1 LRRLRAMNKK
11 LRSVGLV
18 MAAAVSVVMNLGAE
32 TAVGPGTE
40 RDIAALA
47 KKVYPSVVRVEARN
61 GTRRVA
67 TGVVIDRDGLILTTA
82 LISPRD
88 EKIAVIAGDG
98 RKIEAEFLGFDS
110 ETHLALVRA
119 KDKGLSPLA
128 MGEAGEVAPGAWIS
142 VVSVSPEMTPAVTQG
157 IVSSVSE
164 ERLRLNIWV
173 TPGSSGG
180 PVVDENGRM
189 VGLLRGIYTEDRP
202 VVFEFRDKEQVGSGY
217 AFSQAE
223 APSSGMAVAIPMD
236 IVRKVASEI
245 RDKGKVQRG
254 WIGLSIGQNEDDRI
268 EVVGVDDESPAEL
281 AKLKEGDFILA
292 LDGKEIVSASMLA
305 SEIRKRK
312 PGDDV
317 TVRIE
322 RDGKPMDVKVK
333 LGEYPEIEARREMEL
348 KFPGLFPPGAP
359 RPFADLPRGAGP
371 RPPKALLAPKGRE
384 FSWERRKYIGVYL
397 DELNKE
403 MSFFFG
409 VKEGTGLLVN
419 RLTPGS
425 PAEKAGLKVGDV
437 IVQAEGRRV
446 ETVNEL
452 SGAVQDKKKA
462 DKIKLEVL
470 RNKKPLSIDVEV
482 AEEESGG
489 VITWAL
495 PGDSRDRLM
504 AYGESARAYAD
515 KLGEAFS
522 REANS
527 DMSKLDAELSL
538 MAGKAKSAAR
548 NLRSAFTRAVKR
560 I

>member
-1 LRRLRAMNKK
+1 
-11 LRSVGLV
+11 
-18 MAAAVSVVMNLGAE
+18 
-32 TAVGPGTE
+32 
-40 RDIAALA
+40 
-47 KKVYPSVVRVEARN
+47 
-61 GTRRVA
+61 
-67 TGVVIDRDGLILTTA
+67 LILTTA

-88 EKIAVIAGDG
+88 EKIAVITGDG

-119 KDKGLSPLA
+119 KDKGLPPLA
-128 MGEAGEVAPGAWIS
+128 MSEAGEVAPGAWIS

-180 PVVDENGRM
+180 PVIDENGLM

-202 VVFEFRDKEQVGSGY
+202 VLFEFRDKEQVGSGY

-223 APSSGMAVAIPMD
+223 APSSGMAVAIPVD
-236 IVRKVASEI
+236 VVKKIAFEI

-268 EVVGVDDESPAEL
+268 EVVGVDDASPAEL
-281 AKLKEGDFILA
+281 AKLKEGDLILA
-292 LDGKEIVSASMLA
+292 LDGKEIATASMLA
-305 SEIRKRK
+305 SEIRKRR
-312 PGDDV
+312 PGEDV

-322 RDGKPMDVKVK
+322 RDGKPMDVKIK
-333 LGEYPEIEARREMEL
+333 LGEYPENEARREMDL

-359 RPFADLPRGAGP
+359 RPFAVTPKGAAP
-371 RPPKALLAPKGRE
+371 KPPKAPIGPKGRE

-403 MSFFFG
+403 MSAFFG
-409 VKEGTGLLVN
+409 LKDGTGLLVN
-419 RLTPGS
+419 RLTPKG
-425 PAEKAGLKVGDV
+425 PAEKAGLKIGDV
-437 IVQAEGRRV
+437 IVKAEGRRV

-452 SGAVQDKKKA
+452 SGAVQDKKKG

-470 RNKKPLSIDVEV
+470 RDKKPHSIDVEV
-482 AEEESGG
+482 EEEERGG
-489 VITWAL
+489 VVSWAL
-495 PGDSRDRLM
+495 PGNSRERLL

-515 KLGEAFS
+515 KLGEVFT
-522 REANS
+522 REANG

-538 MAGKAKSAAR
+538 MAGKARSAAR
-548 NLRSAFTRAVKR
+548 NLRSAFTRAVRK

>member
-1 LRRLRAMNKK
+1 MNKK
-11 LRSVGLV
+11 QRSVGLV
-18 MAAAVSVVMNLGAE
+18 MAGAVSVVMSLGAE
-32 TAVGPGTE
+32 AAGGPAAE

-47 KKVYPSVVRVEARN
+47 KRIYPSVVRVEARN

-67 TGVVIDRDGLILTTA
+67 TGVVIDREGLIVTTA

-88 EKIAVIAGDG
+88 EKITVITGDG
-98 RKIEAEFLGFDS
+98 RKVDAEFLGFDS

-119 KDKGLSPLA
+119 KDKGLPPLA
-128 MGEAGEVAPGAWIS
+128 MDEAGEVAPGAWIS
-142 VVSVSPEMTPAVTQG
+142 VISVSPEITPAVTQG

-202 VVFEFRDKEQVGSGY
+202 VLFEFRDREQVGSGY

-236 IVRKVASEI
+236 VVKKIAFEI
-245 RDKGKVQRG
+245 RDKGKVERG
-254 WIGLSIGQNEDDRI
+254 WIGLSIGQNEGDRI

-281 AKLKEGDFILA
+281 AKLKEGDLILA

-305 SEIRKRK
+305 SEIRKRR
-312 PGDDV
+312 PGEDI
-317 TVRIE
+317 TLKIE

-333 LGEYPEIEARREMEL
+333 LGEYTENEARREMDL
-348 KFPGLFPPGAP
+348 KFPGLFPRGAE
-359 RPFADLPRGAGP
+359 RPFAV
-371 RPPKALLAPKGRE
+371 RPKGVVPPTHPKAPLGRKGRE
-384 FSWERRKYIGVYL
+384 FSWERRKYIGAYL

-403 MSFFFG
+403 MSAFFG
-409 VKEGTGLLVN
+409 IKDGTGLLVN
-419 RLTPGS
+419 RLTPKG

-437 IVQAEGRRV
+437 IVKAEGRRV
-446 ETVNEL
+446 ETVNGL
-452 SGAVQDKKKA
+452 SGAVQDKKKG

-470 RNKKPLSIDVEV
+470 RDKKPLSLDVEV
-482 AEEESGG
+482 EEEESGG
-489 VITWAL
+489 IVGWAL
-495 PGDSRDRLM
+495 PGDSRDRLR

-522 REANS
+522 REANG
-527 DMSKLDAELSL
+527 DMRKLDAELSL
-538 MAGKAKSAAR
+538 MAGKAKLAAR
-548 NLRSAFTRAVKR
+548 NLRSAFTRAVRR

>member
-1 LRRLRAMNKK
+1 MNKK

-18 MAAAVSVVMNLGAE
+18 MAGAVSVVMSLGAE
-32 TAVGPGTE
+32 AAAGPAAE

-47 KKVYPSVVRVEARN
+47 KKIYPSVVRVEARN

-88 EKIAVIAGDG
+88 EKITVITGDG
-98 RKIEAEFLGFDS
+98 RKVDAEFLGFDS

-119 KDKGLSPLA
+119 KDKGLPPLS
-128 MGEAGEVAPGAWIS
+128 MDEAGEVAPGAWIS
-142 VVSVSPEMTPAVTQG
+142 VISVSPEMTPAVTQG

-202 VVFEFRDKEQVGSGY
+202 VLFEFRDREQVGSGY

-236 IVRKVASEI
+236 VVKKIAFEI
-245 RDKGKVQRG
+245 RDTGKVQRG
-254 WIGLSIGQNEDDRI
+254 WIGLSIGQNEGDRI

-281 AKLKEGDFILA
+281 AKLKEGDLILA

-305 SEIRKRK
+305 SEIRKRR
-312 PGDDV
+312 PGEDI
-317 TVRIE
+317 TLKIE

-333 LGEYPEIEARREMEL
+333 LGEYTENEARREMDL
-348 KFPGLFPPGAP
+348 KFPGLFPRGAE
-359 RPFADLPRGAGP
+359 RPFAVRPKGVVP
-371 RPPKALLAPKGRE
+371 PMPPKAPLGPKGRE

-397 DELNKE
+397 DELNNE
-403 MSFFFG
+403 MSAFFG
-409 VKEGTGLLVN
+409 IKEGTGLLVN
-419 RLTPGS
+419 RLTSKG
-425 PAEKAGLKVGDV
+425 PAEKAGLKIGDV
-437 IVQAEGRRV
+437 IVKAEGQRV
-446 ETVNEL
+446 ETVNGL
-452 SGAVQDKKKA
+452 SSAVQDKKKG
-462 DKIKLEVL
+462 DKIKLEIL
-470 RNKKPLSIDVEV
+470 RNKKPLSVDVEV
-482 AEEESGG
+482 EEEESGG
-489 VITWAL
+489 IVGWVL
-495 PGDSRDRLM
+495 PGDSRDRLL

-522 REANS
+522 REANG
-527 DMSKLDAELSL
+527 DMRKLDAELSL
-538 MAGKAKSAAR
+538 MAGKAKLAAR

>member
-1 LRRLRAMNKK
+1 LNKK

-18 MAAAVSVVMNLGAE
+18 MAGAVSVVMSLGAE
-32 TAVGPGTE
+32 SAGGPAAE

-47 KKVYPSVVRVEARN
+47 KRIYPSVVRVEARN

-67 TGVVIDRDGLILTTA
+67 TGVVIDREGLIVTTA

-88 EKIAVIAGDG
+88 EKITVITGDG
-98 RKIEAEFLGFDS
+98 RKVDAEFLGFDS

-119 KDKGLSPLA
+119 KDKELPPLA
-128 MGEAGEVAPGAWIS
+128 MDEAGEVAPGAWIS
-142 VVSVSPEMTPAVTQG
+142 VISVSPEITPAVTQG

-202 VVFEFRDKEQVGSGY
+202 VLFEFRDREQVGSGY

-236 IVRKVASEI
+236 VVKKIAFEI
-245 RDKGKVQRG
+245 RDTGKVQRG
-254 WIGLSIGQNEDDRI
+254 WVGLSIGQNEGDRI

-281 AKLKEGDFILA
+281 AKLKEGDLILA

-305 SEIRKRK
+305 SEIRKRR
-312 PGDDV
+312 PGEDV
-317 TVRIE
+317 TVKIE
-322 RDGKPMDVKVK
+322 RDGKPMDIKVK
-333 LGEYPEIEARREMEL
+333 LGEYTENEARREMEL

-359 RPFADLPRGAGP
+359 RPFAAPPKGAVP
-371 RPPKALLAPKGRE
+371 PMPPKALLGRKGRE
-384 FSWERRKYIGVYL
+384 FSWERRKYIGAYL

-403 MSFFFG
+403 MSAFFG
-409 VKEGTGLLVN
+409 IKDGTGLLVN
-419 RLTPGS
+419 RLTPKG

-437 IVQAEGRRV
+437 IVKAEGRRV
-446 ETVNEL
+446 ETVNGL
-452 SGAVQDKKKA
+452 SGAVQDKKKG

-470 RNKKPLSIDVEV
+470 RDKKPLSLDVEV
-482 AEEESGG
+482 EEEESGG
-489 VITWAL
+489 IVGWAL
-495 PGDSRDRLM
+495 PGDSRDRLR

-522 REANS
+522 REANG
-527 DMSKLDAELSL
+527 DMRKLDAELSL
-538 MAGKAKSAAR
+538 MAGKAKLAAR
-548 NLRSAFTRAVKR
+548 NLRSAFTRAVRR

>member
-1 LRRLRAMNKK
+1 MSFRMKP
-11 LRSVGLV
+11 VGLV
-18 MAAAVSVVMNLGAE
+18 MAAAVSLVMNLGAE
-32 TAVGPGTE
+32 AAGSPAPE

-61 GTRRVA
+61 GTRRIA

-88 EKIAVIAGDG
+88 EKITVTTGEG
-98 RKIEAEFLGFDS
+98 RKIEADFLGFDP

-119 KDKGLSPLA
+119 KDKGLPPLA
-128 MGEAGEVAPGAWIS
+128 MGEAGDVVPGAWIS

-202 VVFEFRDKEQVGSGY
+202 VVFEFRDKEQVGSG
-217 AFSQAE
+217 FVVSQAE
-223 APSSGMAVAIPMD
+223 APSSGMAAAIPMD
-236 IVRKVASEI
+236 IVKKVSTEI

-254 WIGLSIGQNEDDRI
+254 WIGLSIGQNDDERI
-268 EVVGVDDESPAEL
+268 EIIGVDAESPAEL
-281 AKLKEGDFILA
+281 AKLKEGDIVLS
-292 LDGKEIVSASMLA
+292 LDGVEIATTAKLA

-312 PGDDV
+312 PGEDV
-317 TVRIE
+317 AVRIE
-322 RDGKPMDVKVK
+322 RDGKPMEVKVK
-333 LGEYPEIEARREMEL
+333 LGEYPENEARREMEL
-348 KFPGLFPPGAP
+348 KFPRLFPPDAPGPFAAPPKGGKAP
-359 RPFADLPRGAGP
+359 RAPLP
-371 RPPKALLAPKGRE
+371 PKGRE
-384 FSWERRKYIGVYL
+384 FSWERRKFIGVYL

-403 MSFFFG
+403 MSVFFG

-419 RLTPGS
+419 RLTSKG

-437 IVQAEGRRV
+437 IVKAEGRRV

-452 SGAVQDKKKA
+452 SEAVQDKKKG
-462 DKIKLEVL
+462 DRIKLDLL
-470 RNKKPLSIDVEV
+470 RDKKPLTVEV
-482 AEEESGG
+482 EVEEEESGG
-489 VITWAL
+489 IFGWA
-495 PGDSRDRLM
+495 PSGESGDRLL
-504 AYGESARAYAD
+504 AYRESARAYTD
-515 KLGEAFS
+515 KLGRAMAGNAD
-522 REANS
+522 RGLRR
-527 DMSKLDAELSL
+527 LDGELSVL
-538 MAGKAKSAAR
+538 AGKAGSAAGKM
-548 NLRSAFTRAVKR
+548 RSFFTRAVRR

>member
-1 LRRLRAMNKK
+1 LNKK

-18 MAAAVSVVMNLGAE
+18 MAGAVSVVMSLGAE
-32 TAVGPGTE
+32 SAGGPAAE

-47 KKVYPSVVRVEARN
+47 KRIYPSVVRVEARN

-67 TGVVIDRDGLILTTA
+67 TGVVIDREGLIVTTA

-88 EKIAVIAGDG
+88 EKITVITGDG
-98 RKIEAEFLGFDS
+98 RKVDAEFLGFDS

-119 KDKGLSPLA
+119 KDKELPPLA
-128 MGEAGEVAPGAWIS
+128 MDEAGEVAPGAWIS
-142 VVSVSPEMTPAVTQG
+142 VISVSPEITPAVTQG

-202 VVFEFRDKEQVGSGY
+202 VLFEFRDREQVGSGY

-236 IVRKVASEI
+236 VVKKIAFEI
-245 RDKGKVQRG
+245 RDTGKVQRG
-254 WIGLSIGQNEDDRI
+254 WVGLSIGQNEGDRI

-281 AKLKEGDFILA
+281 AKLKEGDLILA

-305 SEIRKRK
+305 SEIRKRR
-312 PGDDV
+312 PGEDV
-317 TVRIE
+317 TVKIE
-322 RDGKPMDVKVK
+322 RDGKPMDIKVK
-333 LGEYPEIEARREMEL
+333 LGEYTENEARREMEL

-359 RPFADLPRGAGP
+359 RPFAAPPKGAVP
-371 RPPKALLAPKGRE
+371 PMPPKALLGRKGRE
-384 FSWERRKYIGVYL
+384 FSWERRKYIGAYL

-403 MSFFFG
+403 MSAFFG
-409 VKEGTGLLVN
+409 IKDGTGLLVN
-419 RLTPGS
+419 RLTPKG

-437 IVQAEGRRV
+437 IVKAEGRRV
-446 ETVNEL
+446 ETVNGL
-452 SGAVQDKKKA
+452 SGAVQDKKKG

-470 RNKKPLSIDVEV
+470 RDKKPLSLDVEV
-482 AEEESGG
+482 EEEESGG
-489 VITWAL
+489 IVGWAL
-495 PGDSRDRLM
+495 PGDSRDRLR

-522 REANS
+522 REANG
-527 DMSKLDAELSL
+527 DMRKLDVELSL
-538 MAGKAKSAAR
+538 MAGKAKLAAR
-548 NLRSAFTRAVKR
+548 NLRSAFTRAVRR

>member
-1 LRRLRAMNKK
+1 MSFRMKP
-11 LRSVGLV
+11 VGLV
-18 MAAAVSVVMNLGAE
+18 MAAAVSLVMNLGAE
-32 TAVGPGTE
+32 AAGSPAPE

-61 GTRRVA
+61 GTRRIA

-88 EKIAVIAGDG
+88 EKITVTTGEG
-98 RKIEAEFLGFDS
+98 RKIEADFLGFDP

-119 KDKGLSPLA
+119 KDKGLPPLA
-128 MGEAGEVAPGAWIS
+128 MGEAGDVVPGVWIS

-202 VVFEFRDKEQVGSGY
+202 VVFEFRDKEQVGSG
-217 AFSQAE
+217 FVVSQAE
-223 APSSGMAVAIPMD
+223 APSSGMAAAIPMD
-236 IVRKVASEI
+236 IVKKVSTEI

-254 WIGLSIGQNEDDRI
+254 WIGLSIGQNDDERI
-268 EVVGVDDESPAEL
+268 EIIGVDAESPAEL
-281 AKLKEGDFILA
+281 AKLKEGDIVLS
-292 LDGKEIVSASMLA
+292 LDGVEIATTAKLA

-312 PGDDV
+312 PGEDV
-317 TVRIE
+317 VVKIE
-322 RDGKPMDVKVK
+322 RDGKPMEIKVK
-333 LGEYPEIEARREMEL
+333 LGEYPENEARREMEL
-348 KFPGLFPPGAP
+348 KFPRLFPPDAPGPFAAPPKGGKAP
-359 RPFADLPRGAGP
+359 RAPL
-371 RPPKALLAPKGRE
+371 PPKSRE
-384 FSWERRKYIGVYL
+384 FSWERRKFIGVYL

-403 MSFFFG
+403 MSVFFG

-419 RLTPGS
+419 RLTSKG

-437 IVQAEGRRV
+437 IIKAEDRRV

-452 SGAVQDKKKA
+452 SEAVQDKKKG
-462 DKIKLEVL
+462 DRIKLGLL
-470 RNKKPLSIDVEV
+470 RDKKPLTLEVEV
-482 AEEESGG
+482 EEEESGG
-489 VITWAL
+489 IFGWA
-495 PGDSRDRLM
+495 PAGESGDSLL
-504 AYGESARAYAD
+504 AYRESARAYTD
-515 KLGEAFS
+515 KLGRAMAGNAD
-522 REANS
+522 RGLRR
-527 DMSKLDAELSL
+527 LDGELSVL
-538 MAGKAKSAAR
+538 AGRAGSAAGKM
-548 NLRSAFTRAVKR
+548 RSFFTRAVRR

>member
-1 LRRLRAMNKK
+1 MNKK